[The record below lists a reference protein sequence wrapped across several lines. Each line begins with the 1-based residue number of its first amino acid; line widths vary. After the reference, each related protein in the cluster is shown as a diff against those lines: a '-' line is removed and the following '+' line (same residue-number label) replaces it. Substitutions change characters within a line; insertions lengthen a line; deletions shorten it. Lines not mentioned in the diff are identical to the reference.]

1 MKILIPNILFVILIG
16 LLTIWLTFLT
26 TKGSLTNNTF
36 KKITKRLTNRGKLV
50 VIIFISITALLV
62 GQEINNQNQNFNQTH
77 ILKEE
82 RNSRDKTI
90 TEGIKKG
97 VDSISKKLFEDI
109 SIAFSKQELKLDTL
123 NQEITNIR
131 NKPSNINYTGA
142 SPVIMLDSSSL
153 SLVRVIGP
161 IKKYKLR
168 FLVNDAGATNFK
180 IKFGILDEFIDGS
193 YSYQEMNF
201 FPDQIKMG
209 KNTSWTTGF
218 TTMID
223 KDTKELFL
231 YLNGIYSSI
240 DGLQKYP
247 INDIYR
253 YNPIDKKLS
262 IPLNRERNEIIEI
275 INKIPKDG
283 TVTKY

>member
-1 MKILIPNILFVILIG
+1 MKILVPNILFVILIG
-16 LLTIWLTFLT
+16 VLTIWLTFLT

-50 VIIFISITALLV
+50 VIILISITALLI
-62 GQEINNQNQNFNQTH
+62 GQEINNQNQNFNQTL

-82 RNSRDKTI
+82 RNSRDKAI
-90 TEGIKKG
+90 TEGIKEG

-131 NKPSNINYTGA
+131 NKPSNMNYTGA
-142 SPVIMLDSSSL
+142 SPIIVLDSSSL

-161 IKKYKLR
+161 IKKYKLQ
-168 FLVNDAGATNFK
+168 FLVIDAGATNFN
-180 IKFGILDEFIDGS
+180 IKFGILNEFIDSS

-209 KNTSWTTGF
+209 KNTRWTTGF
-218 TTMID
+218 TSMID

-231 YLNGIYSSI
+231 YLNGTYSSI
-240 DGLQKYP
+240 DGLRKYP

-253 YNPIDKKLS
+253 YNPINKKLS
-262 IPLNRERNEIIEI
+262 IPLNRDRNKIIEI